1 MSELHGAADPEAL
14 VDEGAPERDLS
25 SDVVEGLVESHRELL
40 AFVQRRVKNR
50 ALAEDLLQDAF
61 VRGIE
66 HGAELRDDTRATA
79 WFHRMLRNAVVDHH
93 RRRGASERA
102 LEAFARELD
111 VDASLT
117 AEVEDAACRCITR
130 LADTLKPDYAAAL
143 RRIDVDGVSVKD
155 FAAEA
160 GISAS
165 NAGVR
170 VFRARKALAERLKR
184 ACGTCAD
191 HGCLDCQC
199 GGDGGDGA
207 CA

>member
-1 MSELHGAADPEAL
+1 MSEHDPEPQGRSDA
-14 VDEGAPERDLS
+14 GAPERELS
-25 SDVVEGLVESHRELL
+25 PAVVDHLVASHRELL
-40 AFVQRRVKNR
+40 GFLQRRVKDR

-61 VRGIE
+61 VRGLE
-66 HGAELRDDTRATA
+66 RGAELRDDTRATA
-79 WFHRMLRNAVVDHH
+79 WFYRMLRNAVVDHH

-102 LEAFARELD
+102 LEGLARELELEASGEGEELHD
-111 VDASLT
+111 V
-117 AEVEDAACRCITR
+117 ACRCITW
-130 LADTLKPDYAAAL
+130 LADTLKPEYAAAL
-143 RRIDVDGVSVKD
+143 RRIEVDGISVKD

-170 VFRARKALAERLKR
+170 IFRARKALAERLES

-199 GGDGGDGA
+199 STEDGSA
-207 CA
+207 CD